1 VSARPS
7 EPKDQPSVFLE
18 WIRSL
23 KGGENILFNLPDAIS
38 LEIGRKSEEETPL
51 FQNNL

>member
-1 VSARPS
+1 LNGFGA
-7 EPKDQPSVFLE
+7 
-18 WIRSL
+18 L
-23 KGGENILFNLPDAIS
+23 KEVKNILFNLPDAIS